1 MRVLVADE
9 FPKAQLEALRGLGL
23 TVDYRPPL
31 KGDELAA
38 AARDVSILVVRS
50 TEVTQ
55 KVFEQAT
62 ALSLVIRAG
71 AGVNTIDV
79 KAASEHGVYVANC
92 PGQNATAVAELTWG
106 LILAVDRKIPDAV
119 AALREGKWQKK
130 KFSSARGL
138 YGRTLGIVGVGN
150 IGTAVGQR
158 GRAFGMRVLA
168 HSRSLT
174 SSRAGELGFERGE
187 SPLAVARESD
197 VLTIHVP
204 ASKETKGLISAQVLA
219 ALPPGSL
226 FVNTSRADVVDQQ
239 ALLKEARSGRIWV
252 AADVFEGEPKT
263 GEAPFSSEL
272 TKLPNVYGT
281 HHIGA
286 STDQAQSAIAEETV
300 RIVDSFLS
308 GGVVPNCVNIARRTP
323 ASHQLIVRHHDKVGV
338 LANVLDAIREAG
350 INAQEIE
357 NTVFEG
363 AASACCKIQLDSRP
377 SDEVLSRIRSR
388 TGEVIF
394 ADLVELRE
402 STPVKYPVAG

>member
-1 MRVLVADE
+1 MRILVADE

-23 TVDYRPPL
+23 TVDFQPQL
-31 KGDELAA
+31 KAEDLPV
-38 AARDVSILVVRS
+38 AARDASILIVRG
-50 TEVTQ
+50 TEVTE
-55 KVFEQAT
+55 KVFAQAS

-79 KAASEHGVYVANC
+79 KAASAHGVYVANC
-92 PGQNATAVAELTWG
+92 PGQNAIAVAELTWG

-119 AALREGKWQKK
+119 NALREGKWQKK
-130 KFSSARGL
+130 RFSAARGL
-138 YGRTLGIVGVGN
+138 YGRTLGIIGVGS
-150 IGTAVGQR
+150 IGTAVGLR

-168 HSRSLT
+168 HSRSFT
-174 SSRAGELGFERGE
+174 PRKAGALGFERAE
-187 SPLAVARESD
+187 SPIAVARGSD

-219 ALPPGSL
+219 ALPSGGL

-239 ALLKEARSGRIWV
+239 ALLKEAKSGRIWV
-252 AADVFEGEPKT
+252 ATDVFEGEPKT
-263 GEAPFSSEL
+263 GEAAFSSEL
-272 TKLPNVYGT
+272 AKLPNVYGT

-286 STDQAQSAIAEETV
+286 STEQAQDAIAQETV

-308 GGVVPNCVNIARRTP
+308 GGVAPNCVNIARQTP

-377 SDEVLSRIRSR
+377 SEEVLNRIRSR

-394 ADLVELRE
+394 ADLVELRA
-402 STPVKYPVAG
+402 TPTPATSN